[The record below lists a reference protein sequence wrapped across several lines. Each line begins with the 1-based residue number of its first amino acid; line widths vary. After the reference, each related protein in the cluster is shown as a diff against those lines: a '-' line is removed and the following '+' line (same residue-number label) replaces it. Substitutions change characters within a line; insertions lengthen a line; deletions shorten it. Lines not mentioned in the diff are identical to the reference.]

1 LNLSDIDHVQ
11 AKCENAPPP
20 GHTTAKLMNLT
31 ERQMKH
37 LRREAHNLKPV
48 VTVGDKGLT
57 DGILTELQ
65 GALDHHELIKIRGR
79 VGDRAARDEIISSL
93 VDSSRSILI
102 SRVGNIAALYR
113 PRREKPRIVLPK

>member
-1 LNLSDIDHVQ
+1 
-11 AKCENAPPP
+11 
-20 GHTTAKLMNLT
+20 MNLT

-65 GALDHHELIKIRGR
+65 GALDHHELIKIRVR